1 MLLSPYTIP
10 IAKTYKNGTVKL
22 IGVKKIKWF
31 NVPHRMIYVQREG
44 KYQNIKYAPFNPG
57 SRNHIRKWM
66 EEDFGYKFP
75 YYTPKGG
82 VKVDVDS
89 LENMKH
95 PAGKMLK
102 RYLKVSKDQ
111 SQVGGADGSLIKNY
125 DEIKRTVKS
134 RVDTNGTVTGR
145 FTSSS
150 INLAQIPAQQEFREL
165 FRAPEGWSFVG
176 TDFSGQENVNLA
188 EMLYPYD
195 GGRLDRI
202 IASGNK
208 DDSTDLHS
216 LNAKACGISRGD
228 AKPLWFGFLYGS
240 STTLTG
246 YTLLG
251 DGEFTDYT
259 EKEFKGMHKRLSR
272 RIVRVE
278 GVDTEFYPIKKDALV
293 PFTDHL
299 IVQALFGAK
308 VQADLIAST
317 TGLKELIKDIT
328 AEGKANGFVTMFGG
342 RRVQVR
348 HAHATLNSQLQGMG
362 AEAMKHY
369 LVFFHAECRRQGLV
383 HGKHY
388 KQQAC
393 IYDEV
398 DLIVRD
404 DKLHQVAGILQET
417 YTKVSTHLGMKC
429 VYTGETLI
437 GGFSKSYDH
446 NGAAYTV
453 DNSWQGCH

>member
-1 MLLSPYTIP
+1 MLLQPYVIP
-10 IAKTYKNGTVKL
+10 IGKFYKNGKFTLV
-22 IGVKKIKWF
+22 GVRKIKWF
-31 NVPHRMIYVQREG
+31 STPHRTIFLHREG
-44 KYQNIKYAPFNPG
+44 EYQNIKYEAFNPG

-89 LENMKH
+89 LENMEH

-125 DEIKRTVKS
+125 DEVKRTVKS

-165 FRAPEGWSFVG
+165 FRAPKGWSFVG

-202 IASGNK
+202 IASGDK
-208 DDSTDLHS
+208 DQGTDLHS
-216 LNAKACGISRGD
+216 LNAKSCGISRGD

-251 DGEFTDYT
+251 NGTFTGYTPKEFTAM
-259 EKEFKGMHKRLSR
+259 KKRLSR
-272 RIVRVE
+272 RIVKVD
-278 GVDTEFYPIKKDALV
+278 GVDQEFYPIKKDALV
-293 PFTDHL
+293 PFCDHL

-317 TGLKELIKDIT
+317 KGLKELIKDLT
-328 AEGKANGFVTMFGG
+328 AEGKANGYVTMFGG

-369 LVFFHAECRRQGLV
+369 LVFFHGECKKQGLE

-388 KQQAC
+388 KQEAC

-398 DLIVRD
+398 DLIVRN
-404 DKLHQVAGILQET
+404 DKISKVAEILQST
-417 YTKVSTHLGMKC
+417 YKKVSDHLGMKC
-429 VYTGETLI
+429 MYTGEVLI
-437 GGFSKSYDH
+437 GGQSPDKH
-446 NGAAYTV
+446 GPNGLA